1 MKKYY
6 FLLFSLAIVS
16 SAFALTPANPTNVKW
31 FDNGDESGYSKLSF
45 TLPSVDVDG
54 NTLDPEMMGYR
65 IYTDDDQIFTFESS
79 VYSNDNLWGDVTNIY
94 YYQWSEG
101 IDITSD
107 YVYFYRTNSDGYE
120 RFFNTRIGIQVF
132 YLDESFQIGGVSD
145 IVYAYL
151 EPQPVV
157 IHTPKNP
164 LAECFYEYGADMA
177 EFGANTFQ
185 YQIFPE
191 DVDGN
196 PLDPEKLS
204 FSIFTDFDEI
214 YTFNAATYYAD
225 HNSEFWADGVDKTEL
240 PYLIADYDPFF
251 DIWDT
256 PFFQSTDPSLPA
268 NERLFQWRIGLQVYY
283 TDGGVK
289 TSSDIVYVQLQDE
302 NYSPP
307 YAGVF
312 PKPVS
317 LLGDVNEDGKTSI
330 QDVTTLIEYLL
341 GGNPDPFNKFNAD
354 VNDDNKHSI
363 TDVTSLINLLLNGG
377 GTR

>member
-132 YLDESFQIGGVSD
+132 YLMKVSRSVVCLTSFM
-145 IVYAYL
+145 
-151 EPQPVV
+151 P
-157 IHTPKNP
+157 
-164 LAECFYEYGADMA
+164 
-177 EFGANTFQ
+177 
-185 YQIFPE
+185 
-191 DVDGN
+191 
-196 PLDPEKLS
+196 
-204 FSIFTDFDEI
+204 
-214 YTFNAATYYAD
+214 
-225 HNSEFWADGVDKTEL
+225 
-240 PYLIADYDPFF
+240 
-251 DIWDT
+251 IW
-256 PFFQSTDPSLPA
+256 SRS
-268 NERLFQWRIGLQVYY
+268 QW
-283 TDGGVK
+283 
-289 TSSDIVYVQLQDE
+289 
-302 NYSPP
+302 
-307 YAGVF
+307 
-312 PKPVS
+312 
-317 LLGDVNEDGKTSI
+317 
-330 QDVTTLIEYLL
+330 
-341 GGNPDPFNKFNAD
+341 
-354 VNDDNKHSI
+354 
-363 TDVTSLINLLLNGG
+363 
-377 GTR
+377 